1 MKQHNKALCG
11 SKPNFTRSASVNSTD
26 FIEKNSAGEKSK
38 PSVAKSVAP
47 STDFIE
53 KNSSRE
59 KLKND
64 ITKST
69 FANVHSTGITEM
81 NPTGENSEDVT
92 KLMNELTRDLC
103 ALAA

>member
-1 MKQHNKALCG
+1 MKQHNKSLCG
-11 SKPNFTRSASVNSTD
+11 PNAFVNSTN

-38 PSVAKSVAP
+38 PNVPKSTFANTH

-59 KLKND
+59 KLKPD
-64 ITKST
+64 VTKST
-69 FANVHSTGITEM
+69 FANAHSTGFTEI
-81 NPTGENSEDVT
+81 NSTGENSEDVT
-92 KLMNELTRDLC
+92 KMMNELTRDLC

>member
-1 MKQHNKALCG
+1 MKQHNKLLCG
-11 SKPNFTRSASVNSTD
+11 PKPNITRSAFVSSTN

-38 PSVAKSVAP
+38 PNVAKSTFANTH

-59 KLKND
+59 KLTPD
-64 ITKST
+64 VTKST
-69 FANVHSTGITEM
+69 FANAHS
-81 NPTGENSEDVT
+81 TGENSEDVT
-92 KLMNELTRDLC
+92 KMINELTRDLC